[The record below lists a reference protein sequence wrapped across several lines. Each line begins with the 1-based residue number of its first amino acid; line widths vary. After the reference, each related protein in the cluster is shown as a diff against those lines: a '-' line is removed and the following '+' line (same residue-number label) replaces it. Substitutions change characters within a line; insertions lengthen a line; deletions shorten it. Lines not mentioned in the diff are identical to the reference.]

1 MPAIRQHPSVTD
13 LHYASA
19 SGPLGSLLLASQADG
34 ICCVLLG
41 DALPTLLADLQRR
54 FPQARLQPGDER
66 CQQRASA
73 LAADPLLQPDWPLT
87 LAGTPFQQRVWQA
100 LRQIPPGQT
109 CSYRELAAAIDQPS
123 ASRAVAAAC
132 AANPLALLVPCH
144 RVIRRDGVL
153 AGYRW
158 GIERKQWLLA
168 QEAIRAAGPRAPA
181 AGRD

>member
-1 MPAIRQHPSVTD
+1 MSVPVPPSE
-13 LHYASA
+13 LHWASA
-19 SGPLGSLLLASQADG
+19 SGPLGWLLLARGTAG

-41 DALPTLLADLQRR
+41 DTLAALLVDLQQR
-54 FPQARLQPGDER
+54 FPQARLQPDDAI
-66 CQQRASA
+66 CQEQARQ

-109 CSYRELAAAIDQPS
+109 CSYRELATAINQPS

-132 AANPLALLVPCH
+132 ATNPLALLVPCH
-144 RVIRRDGVL
+144 RVIRRDGAL

-168 QEAIRAAGPRAPA
+168 QEAAQTAH
-181 AGRD
+181 